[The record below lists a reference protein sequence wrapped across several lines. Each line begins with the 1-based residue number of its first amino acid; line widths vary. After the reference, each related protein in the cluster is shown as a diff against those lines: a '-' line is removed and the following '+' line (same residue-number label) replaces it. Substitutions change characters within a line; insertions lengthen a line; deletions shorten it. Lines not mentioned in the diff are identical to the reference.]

1 MSNQPEEHERLLG
14 ENRSPQRIDNQQRRN
29 NISSSTQ
36 NDIDDTFSSII
47 TGILTFTLF
56 VTLIGFLTGAW
67 FVQQQSHRPYIVTL
81 LLLSIVPSIFILYFA
96 Y

>member
-47 TGILTFTLF
+47 TGILTF
-56 VTLIGFLTGAW
+56 
-67 FVQQQSHRPYIVTL
+67 
-81 LLLSIVPSIFILYFA
+81 LYL
-96 Y
+96 